1 MLNNLNWPTL
11 SLRRKISK
19 LQIFYKAIHNL
30 TALPIPD
37 YFLHTTQFTRNYH
50 SLHYVIPS
58 SNSDSYKFSFF
69 PSVIRAWNNLPI
81 SLIETNSLQHFISN
95 LNQYL

>member
-1 MLNNLNWPTL
+1 MLNNLSWPTL
-11 SLRRKISK
+11 SLCRKISK

-37 YFLHTTQFTRNYH
+37 YFLHVTRSTRNYH

-69 PSVIRAWNNLPI
+69 PSTIRAWNNLPI
-81 SLIETNSLQHFISN
+81 SLIETNSLQ
-95 LNQYL
+95 YLYQI